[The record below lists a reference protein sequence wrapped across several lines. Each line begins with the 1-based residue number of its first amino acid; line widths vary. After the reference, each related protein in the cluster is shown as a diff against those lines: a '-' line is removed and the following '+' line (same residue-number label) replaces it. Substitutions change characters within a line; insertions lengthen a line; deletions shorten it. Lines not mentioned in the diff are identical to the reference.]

1 MGYYSNIWGEILLM
15 LGLNCPNICGKML
28 IKFGVNCPNVFGKLS
43 NYLGVAK
50 EIVDLEISFYFQPNY
65 AVPGGR
71 ISPSVS
77 EADLHHHSENIRK
90 DISHNVSIS

>member
-1 MGYYSNIWGEILLM
+1 M
-15 LGLNCPNICGKML
+15 
-28 IKFGVNCPNVFGKLS
+28 KLF
-43 NYLGVAK
+43 
-50 EIVDLEISFYFQPNY
+50 ELEISFYFQPNY

-90 DISHNVSIS
+90 DISHNVSISQMSSYMSRDIRFPTMWHYDKCRLRRAYAASFEP